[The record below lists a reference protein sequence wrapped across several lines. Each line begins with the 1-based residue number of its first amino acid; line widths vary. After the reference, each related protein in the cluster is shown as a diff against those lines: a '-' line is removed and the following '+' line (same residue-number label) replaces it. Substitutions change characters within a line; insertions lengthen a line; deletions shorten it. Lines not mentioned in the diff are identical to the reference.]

1 MAEFTTKKVITFD
14 DFDSPWMDV
23 HMKNIILAKDFF
35 FKKKNLFRKKDDML
49 CALCFQ
55 NFAKRFSCIYSD
67 CELNNHNKIKVGL
80 SPSLKIVLFTSMKAL

>member
-35 FKKKNLFRKKDDML
+35 F
-49 CALCFQ
+49 
-55 NFAKRFSCIYSD
+55 
-67 CELNNHNKIKVGL
+67 
-80 SPSLKIVLFTSMKAL
+80 